1 MVEQQVQIPRN
12 VLMVILTYLD
22 AAQLFKGRALQL
34 CKKIYH
40 EKFLLREIALRHLGI
55 IEDFALE

>member
-1 MVEQQVQIPRN
+1 
-12 VLMVILTYLD
+12 MVILTYLD

-34 CKKIYH
+34 CKKIYQ